1 MRFALKN
8 KLSDIADTLDMLI
21 CHLLVSPNEVALS
34 GDFVAFIKDGSKT
47 FHSNG
52 LVELEKITK
61 ELKGEE

>member
-1 MRFALKN
+1 LRFALKN
-8 KLSDIADTLDMLI
+8 KLSDIADTLDMPI

>member
-1 MRFALKN
+1 VI
-8 KLSDIADTLDMLI
+8 IADDLGLPI
-21 CHLLVSPNEVALS
+21 CHLLVSPNDVA
-34 GDFVAFIKDGSKT
+34 GSKT